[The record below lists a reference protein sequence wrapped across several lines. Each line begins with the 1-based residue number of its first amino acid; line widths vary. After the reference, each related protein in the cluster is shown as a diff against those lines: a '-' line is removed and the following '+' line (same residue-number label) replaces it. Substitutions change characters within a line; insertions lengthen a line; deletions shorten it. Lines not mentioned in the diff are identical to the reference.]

1 LLSATGSAGH
11 SRTPQSLSENS
22 GTAAPPLR
30 FRRGWLR
37 RDPEHFH
44 LLIGE
49 PDKGNPSLVMQVLK
63 QRVACR
69 LLRSSRTRSQRAQ
82 NSLWD
87 TTLKPDHL
95 WQRRFYDFVV
105 WTQRKRVEKLRYM
118 HRNPVKRGLVLAPE
132 QWAWSSF
139 RYYAYDEAGPVLVDE
154 KQPAKLKYKNMN
166 MDGITGKKKTG

>member
-1 LLSATGSAGH
+1 MRERWGIIRLFDDL
-11 SRTPQSLSENS
+11 
-22 GTAAPPLR
+22 PPR
-30 FRRGWLR
+30 
-37 RDPEHFH
+37 HF
-44 LLIGE
+44 
-49 PDKGNPSLVMQVLK
+49 
-63 QRVACR
+63 
-69 LLRSSRTRSQRAQ
+69 
-82 NSLWD
+82 
-87 TTLKPDHL
+87 